1 MKKLLKRLLNN
12 KGLTLVELIVVMF
25 LTSVILAIAMGLL
38 VPVKNLMNSMKSNA
52 HMDTVCATAN
62 EYLRGTLQTAKSVSL
77 YKLGDDN
84 AIIDTPT
91 VSTDSG
97 VIAILDINA
106 GTSNPPVYRIF
117 DFGNVQ
123 TSAELESL
131 INAKNK
137 NYYAF
142 FEPFYEGSSYA
153 VELYN
158 DGKWVQLASQC
169 YRLTKDPSNPTEP
182 ANQKHILNFK
192 LLNGSISG
200 TGADSEIAQ
209 IDPDDNST
217 LELGGGSGYI
227 IVYTPSPFHT
237 WS

>member
-38 VPVKNLMNSMKSNA
+38 VPVKNLMNSLKSNA

-62 EYLRGTLQTAKSVSL
+62 EYIRGTLQTAEKVSL
-77 YKLGDDN
+77 YKLGDGN
-84 AIIDTPT
+84 AIVDSPVIDT
-91 VSTDSG
+91 DSN

-106 GTSNPPVYRIF
+106 GTGNPPVYRIF

-123 TSAELESL
+123 TSAELTSR
-131 INAKNK
+131 ISNAGDKNAQK
-137 NYYAF
+137 EYCAF
-142 FEPFYEGSSYA
+142 FDAFYEGSSYA

-158 DGKWVQLASQC
+158 DGKWIQLTSQC
-169 YRLTKDPSNPTEP
+169 YRLTKDPSNPTEA

-200 TGADSEIAQ
+200 SGADAEINV
-209 IDPDDNST
+209 DPNVT
-217 LELGGGSGYI
+217 PEIGGGSGYI
-227 IVYTPSPFHT
+227 IVYTLHDWT
-237 WS
+237 T